1 MKKPAINLITA
12 LSAPSRPSVM
22 REDIKQGSVLR
33 IKAGTPFGHLLG
45 RQWTFDEDIVLYINK
60 PNFGFIIKA
69 DGSLGEEYNLST
81 HLKWI
86 ITGYDWVIS
95 TQGLEVVSLG
105 SREETYSAGYCL

>member
-33 IKAGTPFGHLLG
+33 IKAGTKFGHRLG
-45 RQWTFDEDIVLYINK
+45 QQWSRTTDITLYINK
-60 PNFGFIIKA
+60 PNFGLVINA
-69 DGSLGEEYNLST
+69 DGTLGEEYNLST

-86 ITGYDWVIS
+86 ISGYDWVIN
-95 TQGLEVVSLG
+95 TEGLEVVSLG